1 MAALKAELLR
11 NDPDSAKVLQLKVL
25 SMEAEAW
32 MVEEQERW
40 NRRPEGARTEGGG
53 EPRRRSQ
60 ERHY

>member
-1 MAALKAELLR
+1 MVALKAELLR
-11 NDPDSAKVLQLKVL
+11 NDPDSAKVLG
-25 SMEAEAW
+25 MEAEAW